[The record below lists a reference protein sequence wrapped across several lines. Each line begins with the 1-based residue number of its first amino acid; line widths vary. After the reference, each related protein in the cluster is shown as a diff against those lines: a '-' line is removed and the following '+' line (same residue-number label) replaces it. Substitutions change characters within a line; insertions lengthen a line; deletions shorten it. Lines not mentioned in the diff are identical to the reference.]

1 MDTPSGRS
9 HQGSRS
15 GLGRRSASQ
24 GALPQTGRT
33 RQHASYGAW
42 FQAQQTDDRSAE
54 VIRLAKPTSYWPYGK
69 DVTTLAGTGNA
80 RDVYKI
86 LGTAR
91 PDSGE
96 AATMR
101 GALSRS
107 GLHRRPWC
115 PPTCCATQALQQP
128 CSDPL
133 RCLAVPSRT
142 GLCGLRVACTDRR
155 CRLG

>member
-86 LGTAR
+86 LGSHDAR
-91 PDSGE
+91 GVVPK
-96 AATMR
+96 
-101 GALSRS
+101 
-107 GLHRRPWC
+107 RPAQE
-115 PPTCCATQALQQP
+115 TL
-128 CSDPL
+128 
-133 RCLAVPSRT
+133 VPSNV
-142 GLCGLRVACTDRR
+142 LRNAGSTTAL
-155 CRLG
+155 LGPASLLGSSFEAR